1 MNALPN
7 IVLFALLVASPELH
21 AEPEIGPQVET
32 ITWISIVPESAPG
45 DMVGKTD
52 DELSDRIRPYVAER
66 WQDVKHQVIR
76 ANPRRA
82 WKMISSGEKVCQ
94 VPSVR
99 TAEREKLA
107 YFSNTFIGPPMQL
120 IVHRSQLEKL
130 PRNAAGEIEL
140 AKLIADSGLQGGL
153 VDGRS
158 YGDFIDAVLTR
169 APLGKSSVTRY
180 SSADYGSNLLP
191 MLGKGRIDY
200 TIDYEVGIAQAR
212 RSVPNFGDLVSQPI
226 AGASQPL
233 LSGVVCPRTPW
244 GFAAIQGI
252 DKVLGTPEGAAMLR
266 DSAADWL
273 TPETRRVYGARMET
287 FFKNRAKPSEI
298 R

>member
-1 MNALPN
+1 MSALSS
-7 IVLFALLVASPELH
+7 IVLFALLLTSPALQAQGELSL
-21 AEPEIGPQVET
+21 QLDTV
-32 ITWISIVPESAPG
+32 TWISIVPESVAADREAKPE
-45 DMVGKTD
+45 
-52 DELSDRIRPYVAER
+52 DELLDRIRPYVAER
-66 WQDVKHQVIR
+66 WPEVKHQVIR

-82 WKMISSGEKVCQ
+82 WQMISSGENVCQ

-120 IVHRSQLEKL
+120 IVHRSQLKKL
-130 PRNAAGEIEL
+130 PRNAAGEIDLE
-140 AKLIADSGLQGGL
+140 KLLKESRLQGGL

-158 YGDFIDAVLTR
+158 YGDFIDAMLTR
-169 APLGKSSVTRY
+169 TAPGKSSLTRY

-212 RSVPNFGDLVSQPI
+212 RSVPNFADLVSQPI

-244 GFAAIQGI
+244 GLAAIQGI
-252 DKVLGTPEGAAMLR
+252 DKILGTPEAAAMLR
-266 DSAADWL
+266 ESAAEWL
-273 TPETRRVYGARMET
+273 TPETRRVYGARMEV
-287 FFKNRAKPSEI
+287 FFKNRAKPSVI